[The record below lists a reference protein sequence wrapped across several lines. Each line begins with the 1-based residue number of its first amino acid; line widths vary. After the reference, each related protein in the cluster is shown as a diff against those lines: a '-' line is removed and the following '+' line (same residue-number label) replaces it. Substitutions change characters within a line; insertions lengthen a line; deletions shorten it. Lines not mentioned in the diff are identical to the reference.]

1 MLDKVA
7 EMLGELV
14 QDTWA
19 ADTQKWGERVKLF
32 RDYADGN
39 HRAKMTEPMRK
50 LLRIADSSEEQF
62 NANYCDMI
70 IQTMADRLVVEQIGS
85 ESDTDTA
92 WADDLRKENRF
103 DALQIDVHE
112 ATVRDGDTFV
122 MLAFDNGN
130 KRTVWAH
137 EPAYDGEVGMIP
149 VYDRMR
155 RNMVAAVKI
164 WWEAGF
170 KTRRVNIY
178 FPDKIMKYTEA
189 RNQDAVEMLQPVV
202 EEMADSENAG
212 TYPWNSDVG
221 VPVIHFKNRGR
232 ANKERGLSELADAVP
247 LQDALN
253 RTLVSMV
260 ITAELTAFQ
269 IRYGIGFPTPE
280 NITPGMWV
288 EIGAEGVNKEQQVD
302 IGVLEQGQIM
312 PFIQQAQHL
321 EGTMGTITRTPLPN
335 FMGGDNASGEALK
348 QRESYLLAKVKK
360 FQVKGGNAWE
370 DVMALAVR
378 MTRVFGVDTGTPAAE
393 ARWNTRW
400 KDAQMRNDSEVIDN
414 ALKVADRVGNKEFL
428 RLAAP
433 VFGWD
438 EDRLTKIEQEVQE
451 EQTATIRQLPLPG
464 FDNFGGG
471 TDLTNATIDG
481 QAQQTTGDAAA

>member
-7 EMLGELV
+7 GILGDV
-14 QDTWA
+14 VRDTWA
-19 ADTQKWGERVKLF
+19 ADTQQWGERVRLF

-39 HRAKMTEPMRK
+39 HRAKMTDPMK
-50 LLRIADSSEEQF
+50 ELLRIADATEEQF

-70 IQTMADRLVVEQIGS
+70 VQTMADRLVVEKIAGAQ
-85 ESDTDTA
+85 DTDTV
-92 WADDLRKENRF
+92 WADELRQENRF

-112 ATVRDGDTFV
+112 ATVRDGDTFI
-122 MLAFDNGN
+122 MLAFDNES
-130 KRTVWAH
+130 KRTVWEH
-137 EPAYDGEVGMIP
+137 EPAYDGEVGMIA

-170 KTRRVNIY
+170 KTRRVNVY
-178 FPDKIMKYTEA
+178 FADRIMKYSEGEQSLTA
-189 RNQDAVEMLQPVV
+189 I
-202 EEMADSENAG
+202 DSEFAEG
-212 TYPWNSDVG
+212 YEWNSLVG
-221 VPVIHFKNRGR
+221 VPVVHFRNRGR

-269 IRYGIGFPTPE
+269 IRYAIGFPPPDKT
-280 NITPGMWV
+280 TPGMWIAAG
-288 EIGAEGVNKEQQVD
+288 EEGVTKDQVVEV
-302 IGVLEQGQIM
+302 GVLEQGQIM

-321 EGTMGTITRTPLPN
+321 EGQMGTITRTPLPN

-370 DVMALAVR
+370 DVMALSVR
-378 MTRVFGVDTGTPAAE
+378 MTRVYGVDGGAPAEGT
-393 ARWNTRW
+393 RWNTQW
-400 KDAQMRNDSEVIDN
+400 KDAQMRNDTEVVDN

-428 RLAAP
+428 RLIAP
-433 VFGWD
+433 VFNYD
-438 EDRLTKIEQEVQE
+438 EQRLTKIEMEKAE
-451 EQTATIRQLPLPG
+451 ETTQALSQLPLPG
-464 FDNFGGG
+464 FGEFGGSG
-471 TDLTNATIDG
+471 VDVDPVVD
-481 QAQQTTGDAAA
+481 DAAA